1 MKNKTWLCFPVLQ
14 AAALIQTA
22 SGSAWTDVLFT
33 AVLAWLLLRIPRL
46 QVLPEWLRGLRII
59 WNAFLIG
66 QVLRWFLDCWPG
78 LGIWTAAGLLL
89 LSLWQTGKGNKAV
102 TASASVLGLFQ
113 LALIGGVLAA
123 GVQNIQLDNLL
134 PQFPAFRGWL
144 LTALLLPALGTEEKS
159 GSLWPGLWA
168 LGISLVSG
176 GVVPA
181 GSFQTEENAFREM
194 SRSLSVF
201 GKIRRLES
209 LAAVGLSLGFFTLLC
224 LLLGQGNERGVKWM
238 FPALA
243 GFSLL
248 LVGCAIPGNYAA
260 LISVVLWILLPALL
274 RVVSG
279 KS

>member
-1 MKNKTWLCFPVLQ
+1 MKNKTWLCFPVIQ

-22 SGSAWTDVLFT
+22 SGAAWTDVAFT
-33 AVLAWLLLRIPRL
+33 AALAWLLLRIPR
-46 QVLPEWLRGLRII
+46 VRELPEWLGGLRII
-59 WNAFLIG
+59 WNAFLIS
-66 QVLRWFLDCWPG
+66 QVLGWFSDCWPG
-78 LGIWTAAGLLL
+78 FGIWAAAGLLL

-102 TASASVLGLFQ
+102 AASVSVLGLFQ

-123 GVQNIQLDNLL
+123 GVQSIRPANLQ
-134 PQFPAFRGWL
+134 PRFPAFQGWL
-144 LTALLLPALGTEEKS
+144 LTALLLPALGTEEES

-168 LGISLVSG
+168 VGISLVSG

-181 GSFQTEENAFREM
+181 GSLQTGENAFREM

-209 LAAVGLSLGFFTLLC
+209 LTAVGLSLGFFTLLC

-248 LVGCAIPGNYAA
+248 LVGCAVPGNYAA

-274 RVVSG
+274 RAVSG